1 MNHLNDLNELIA
13 CKHCDTVATSPTL
26 TSGES
31 ALCPCCGHTLFS
43 RKVDSI
49 NRTLSVSLA
58 GLLLL
63 IPAFTLP
70 IIGVGVAGKYN
81 DATLV
86 DCIML
91 MINADFYI
99 IAFSVFLFTIAI
111 PSVRIFSAFYLSYK
125 IKRKQLSTSLLVF
138 YRSYHLF
145 DSWTMVHVFFLGVIV
160 SMYKL
165 VSLDELNVGSGL
177 ISLLLLLF
185 CSTLISI
192 TLDQKLIW
200 DLLESELEP
209 KS

>member
-1 MNHLNDLNELIA
+1 MSNLAHENELIA
-13 CKHCDTVATSPTL
+13 CKHCDSLARLPKLS
-26 TSGES
+26 SGES
-31 ALCPCCGHTLFS
+31 ALCPCCGRTFFS
-43 RKVDSI
+43 RKTDPV
-49 NRTLSVSLA
+49 NRTLAVSFA

-63 IPAFTLP
+63 IPAFSMP
-70 IIGVGVAGKYN
+70 IIGVSVAGKYN
-81 DATLV
+81 DATLL

-99 IAFSVFLFTIAI
+99 IAFCVFLFAVAI
-111 PSVRIFSAFYLSYK
+111 PSIRIFSAFYLSYK
-125 IKRKQLSTSLLVF
+125 IKRRQFGASLLTF

-165 VSLDELNVGSGL
+165 ITLDDLSVGSGL

-192 TLDQKLIW
+192 TIDQRLIW
-200 DLLESELEP
+200 ELLEDELEP

>member
-1 MNHLNDLNELIA
+1 MNHLNDINTLIA
-13 CKHCDTVATSPTL
+13 CKHCDTVATSPIL
-26 TSGES
+26 TAGES

-43 RKVDSI
+43 RKVDPV
-49 NRTLSVSLA
+49 NRTLAVSLA

-63 IPAFTLP
+63 IPAVTMP

-81 DATLV
+81 DATLI

-111 PSVRIFSAFYLSYK
+111 PSVRIFSAFYLSYR
-125 IKRKQLSTSLLVF
+125 IKTKQLSTSLLTF

-145 DSWTMVHVFFLGVIV
+145 DSWTMIHVFFLGVIV

-165 VSLDELNVGSGL
+165 VTLDQLTVGSGL

-200 DLLESELEP
+200 DLLEHELEP

>member
-1 MNHLNDLNELIA
+1 LSHLNDINELIA
-13 CKHCDTVATSPTL
+13 CKHCDTIATSPTL
-26 TSGES
+26 TDGES
-31 ALCPCCGHTLFS
+31 ALCPCCGYTLFS

-49 NRTLSVSLA
+49 NRTLAVSLA

-63 IPAFTLP
+63 TPAFMLP

-81 DATLV
+81 DATLI

-111 PSVRIFSAFYLSYK
+111 PSVRIFSAFYLSYR
-125 IKRKQLSTSLLVF
+125 IKRKQLSTSLLIF

-145 DSWTMVHVFFLGVIV
+145 DSWTMIHVFFLGVIV

-165 VSLDELNVGSGL
+165 ITLDELSVGSGL
-177 ISLLLLLF
+177 VSLLLLLL

-200 DLLESELEP
+200 DLLEHEFEP

>member
-1 MNHLNDLNELIA
+1 MSHLSDANELIA
-13 CKHCDTVATSPTL
+13 CKHCDTLNATPHISE
-26 TSGES
+26 GES
-31 ALCPCCGHTLFS
+31 ALCPCCGHTLYS
-43 RKVDSI
+43 RKIDPI
-49 NRTLSVSLA
+49 NRTLAVSLA

-125 IKRKQLSTSLLVF
+125 IKNNQLSNSLLIF

-145 DSWTMVHVFFLGVIV
+145 DSWTMIHVFFLGVIV

-165 VSLDELNVGSGL
+165 ATLDELSVGGGL
-177 ISLLLLLF
+177 VSLLLLLF
-185 CSTLISI
+185 CSTLISL

-200 DLLESELEP
+200 DLLEGELEP

>member
-1 MNHLNDLNELIA
+1 LNHLNDLNELIA